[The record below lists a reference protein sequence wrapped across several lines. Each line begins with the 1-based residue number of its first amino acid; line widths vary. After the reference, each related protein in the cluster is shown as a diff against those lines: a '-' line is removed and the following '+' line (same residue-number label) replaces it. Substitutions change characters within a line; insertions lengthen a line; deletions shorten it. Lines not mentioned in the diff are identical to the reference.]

1 MSDVVG
7 SLDFKPHFFDLDDWK
22 RRAKFVL
29 VPTLLLLLGFLL
41 VTSGFGDAGARSRLE
56 SKPARWWRTDD

>member
-7 SLDFKPHFFDLDDWK
+7 SLDFKPDFFDLDDWK

-41 VTSGFGDAGARSRLE
+41 VTIGFGDAGARWRLE
-56 SKPARWWRTDD
+56 SKPSRWWRTDD